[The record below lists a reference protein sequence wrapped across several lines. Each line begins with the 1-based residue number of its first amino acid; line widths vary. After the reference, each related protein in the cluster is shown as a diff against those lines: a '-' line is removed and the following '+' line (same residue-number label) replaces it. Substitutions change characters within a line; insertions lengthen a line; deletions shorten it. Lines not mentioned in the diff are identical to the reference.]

1 MDVPLIDALWV
12 FISSGLVFIM
22 QGGFLCLESG
32 LTRSKNNINVAIK
45 ILSNFGVAILVFWAV
60 GFGLMFGYSWHGL
73 FGETQFALDFSHAT
87 LWLAAFFLY
96 QVMFCGT
103 VMTIISGAVSERMP
117 FDSYLVLSVFI
128 CGLVYPILGHWVWNG
143 GHSGTLTG
151 WLGSRGFVDFAGS
164 TVVHSVGGWAS
175 LATVLVIGARTS
187 RFPPGGPPRKVQGS
201 NMPLATLGVIIL
213 WFGWFGFNG
222 GSVLAVNATVPIVLI
237 NTLIG
242 GGAGMIGTLIIGWL
256 IRGRPNLDLSING
269 SLAGLVA
276 ITASAHAVSTFSAI
290 IIGVVGGAVNL
301 WVDDLLE
308 RYEIDDAV
316 AAIPVHLGAG
326 IWGTLAVAFFGQAE
340 RLKTGLTFWGQ
351 LEIQLLGIIVCAVWT
366 FGLTYLFLT
375 FVNRY
380 FIAARVTA
388 DDEHIGLNITQHG
401 ASTDLLDLF
410 MVMDE
415 QSKTGNLSLRAPIE
429 PFTEIGQIAAR
440 YNKVMEALE
449 LTVNQ
454 NESLQRLNQ
463 MKDEFLAN
471 TSHELRTPLTGII
484 GIAESLLDGV
494 AGPLMGSQTKNLS
507 LIVSSG
513 RRLAMLIDDILDFS
527 KLKHHALSLQIKPI
541 HLYPIVEV
549 VLALS
554 QPLIAT
560 KRLRLVNDIS
570 PNIPLV
576 YGDENR
582 VQQILHNLIGNAI
595 KFTEHGTI
603 RVSAQAQDSH
613 LAIDVADTGIGVPED
628 KRERIFQPFEQ
639 ADGSIA
645 RIYGGTGIGLAL
657 TRKLV
662 ELQNGRIWAQAN
674 ARHGACFSFTLPLS
688 EEQTMPLHVSKSHKT
703 SPALLISSE
712 PPPPDI
718 LPPAQGEFNI
728 LVVDDEA
735 INRQVLINQLSLQQY
750 RVTAVD
756 NGIDALKLIK
766 KQAKNGTRF
775 DLVVLDVMMPRM
787 SGYEVCHQLRRD
799 YPPTVLPV
807 IMLTAKNQMDD
818 LVAGFNAGAN
828 DYLMKPFSSAE
839 LLVRIKTHLQLNS
852 LRELNASKDRFFS
865 IVAHDLRGPF
875 SPLLGLSTIM
885 LETAHELGRS
895 DMIEMSEGIQRT
907 AKNVYALLENLLE
920 WSMLQRGR
928 MTHEPIHFKLQE
940 MAARNVELLATNAA
954 AKGITLVHEVSV
966 DMVVLAD
973 VNMIDTVIR
982 NLITNALKFTP
993 TAGQVTVK
1001 AKILPT
1007 DLVEISINDTGIGIS
1022 SANLQKLFKID
1033 VHHSTKGTAKEAGT
1047 GLGLIICQE
1056 MVVRNNGKIW
1066 IESELEQ
1073 GTTVKFTL
1081 PRGNVALVADSVMET
1096 LIVHSQFATE
1106 AELATTSPLATSDGA
1121 NFTLPPVTE
1130 LQDLLHLAQVGD
1142 MQALEKHAIQI
1153 GQLDAKLIP
1162 FAHHLLELVRDFEEE
1177 EILNLLKPR
1186 CNNGR

>member
-1 MDVPLIDALWV
+1 
-12 FISSGLVFIM
+12 
-22 QGGFLCLESG
+22 
-32 LTRSKNNINVAIK
+32 
-45 ILSNFGVAILVFWAV
+45 
-60 GFGLMFGYSWHGL
+60 
-73 FGETQFALDFSHAT
+73 
-87 LWLAAFFLY
+87 
-96 QVMFCGT
+96 
-103 VMTIISGAVSERMP
+103 
-117 FDSYLVLSVFI
+117 
-128 CGLVYPILGHWVWNG
+128 
-143 GHSGTLTG
+143 
-151 WLGSRGFVDFAGS
+151 
-164 TVVHSVGGWAS
+164 
-175 LATVLVIGARTS
+175 
-187 RFPPGGPPRKVQGS
+187 
-201 NMPLATLGVIIL
+201 
-213 WFGWFGFNG
+213 
-222 GSVLAVNATVPIVLI
+222 
-237 NTLIG
+237 
-242 GGAGMIGTLIIGWL
+242 
-256 IRGRPNLDLSING
+256 
-269 SLAGLVA
+269 
-276 ITASAHAVSTFSAI
+276 
-290 IIGVVGGAVNL
+290 
-301 WVDDLLE
+301 
-308 RYEIDDAV
+308 
-316 AAIPVHLGAG
+316 
-326 IWGTLAVAFFGQAE
+326 
-340 RLKTGLTFWGQ
+340 
-351 LEIQLLGIIVCAVWT
+351 
-366 FGLTYLFLT
+366 
-375 FVNRY
+375 
-380 FIAARVTA
+380 
-388 DDEHIGLNITQHG
+388 
-401 ASTDLLDLF
+401 
-410 MVMDE
+410 
-415 QSKTGNLSLRAPIE
+415 
-429 PFTEIGQIAAR
+429 
-440 YNKVMEALE
+440 
-449 LTVNQ
+449 
-454 NESLQRLNQ
+454 
-463 MKDEFLAN
+463 
-471 TSHELRTPLTGII
+471 
-484 GIAESLLDGV
+484 
-494 AGPLMGSQTKNLS
+494 
-507 LIVSSG
+507 
-513 RRLAMLIDDILDFS
+513 
-527 KLKHHALSLQIKPI
+527 
-541 HLYPIVEV
+541 
-549 VLALS
+549 
-554 QPLIAT
+554 
-560 KRLRLVNDIS
+560 
-570 PNIPLV
+570 
-576 YGDENR
+576 
-582 VQQILHNLIGNAI
+582 
-595 KFTEHGTI
+595 
-603 RVSAQAQDSH
+603 
-613 LAIDVADTGIGVPED
+613 
-628 KRERIFQPFEQ
+628 
-639 ADGSIA
+639 
-645 RIYGGTGIGLAL
+645 
-657 TRKLV
+657 
-662 ELQNGRIWAQAN
+662 
-674 ARHGACFSFTLPLS
+674 
-688 EEQTMPLHVSKSHKT
+688 MPLHVSKSHKT

-928 MTHEPIHFKLQE
+928 MAHEPIHFKLQE

-1096 LIVHSQFATE
+1096 LTAHTPFATPELE
-1106 AELATTSPLATSDGA
+1106 AQSTLITSDGA